1 MLHVACTI
9 MHATS
14 STSHMDAQQAAALH
28 VVLFC
33 DPVANRH
40 GQQTSDAI
48 GINSV
53 IGEVGFSLFSSPRP
67 WHACDASIQDTADL
81 IEIQSTV
88 LEVNPIVF
96 GSTDPQ
102 AVRL

>member
-1 MLHVACTI
+1 MLYVACTI

-14 STSHMDAQQAAALH
+14 STSHMDAQQAAACCSVLH
-28 VVLFC
+28 SSRQQL
-33 DPVANRH
+33 

-53 IGEVGFSLFSSPRP
+53 MGEVEFSLFSSPRP